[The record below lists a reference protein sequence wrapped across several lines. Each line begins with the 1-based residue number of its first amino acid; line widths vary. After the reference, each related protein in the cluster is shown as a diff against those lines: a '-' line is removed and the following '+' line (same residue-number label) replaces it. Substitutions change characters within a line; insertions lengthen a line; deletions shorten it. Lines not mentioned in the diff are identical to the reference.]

1 MSRLQVYQ
9 WSQFIEINLLK
20 IRQNVSLLIT
30 STFLLIVQKVYVFF
44 VLRGRLEICLVLNF
58 SEVWDLVD
66 LWVMVQNG
74 DSFCLFNQLI
84 PGVDFAQEFIS
95 RPRLLTFELTVSV
108 RTVLGSFWAIN
119 ERHWGLIKRLLILC
133 GLIFLAYN
141 LANNNFRFVRLRYI
155 FLHLKRFLWE
165 ALNLRF
171 FRSTNDD
178 IWALSF
184 QIWEAKFMNWSELR
198 LLLLKLIRRQP
209 FNLSL

>member
-20 IRQNVSLLIT
+20 IRQNVSLLI
-30 STFLLIVQKVYVFF
+30 SCTFLLIIQKVYVFF
-44 VLRGRLEICLVLNF
+44 VLGGRLEICLVLNF
-58 SEVWDLVD
+58 CEIWDLVD
-66 LWVMVQNG
+66 LWVMVQNK

-84 PGVDFAQEFIS
+84 SGVDFAQEFIS
-95 RPRLLTFELTVSV
+95 RPRLLTFELTVSIWP
-108 RTVLGSFWAIN
+108 VLGSFRAIN

-141 LANNNFRFVRLRYI
+141 LANNNFRFVRLSLI

-165 ALNLRF
+165 TLNLRF
-171 FRSTNDD
+171 FRSSNDD
-178 IWALSF
+178 IRALSF
-184 QIWEAKFMNWSELR
+184 QIREAKLMNWSELR